1 MGSLGLCT
9 NYVVFLGTFFW
20 SLGLGITWPTLSWRQ
35 VFNFPFLFPLQY
47 QQAIESLF
55 QVRLY
60 GCHWTGLQLH
70 HGRRRDG
77 HEQSRCLGPL
87 QLRLSKR
94 RHPGRHASWHVCK
107 VSRIYFYA
115 DCRYISMNYNDK
127 FLGALK
133 FQSCTVEGCS
143 RCRNIEYEHGKSGR
157 ILNSRLARR
166 TTPPP
171 SLPTGSQ
178 FPSTSTGRSTHSRCL
193 SLIISFISLDQT
205 IVIHFKLCL
214 YFSVDRCT
222 RTTLQSLMPSWGTP
236 IVTSFR
242 MKKPGG
248 RVVID
253 LFGIYLHYII

>member
-1 MGSLGLCT
+1 
-9 NYVVFLGTFFW
+9 
-20 SLGLGITWPTLSWRQ
+20 
-35 VFNFPFLFPLQY
+35 
-47 QQAIESLF
+47 
-55 QVRLY
+55 
-60 GCHWTGLQLH
+60 
-70 HGRRRDG
+70 
-77 HEQSRCLGPL
+77 
-87 QLRLSKR
+87 
-94 RHPGRHASWHVCK
+94 
-107 VSRIYFYA
+107 
-115 DCRYISMNYNDK
+115 MNYNEK

-143 RCRNIEYEHGKSGR
+143 RCRNNEYEHGKSVS
-157 ILNSRLARR
+157 IMNSRLARQ

-178 FPSTSTGRSTHSRCL
+178 FPSTSTGRSTHSRCP
-193 SLIISFISLDQT
+193 SLIISFTSLDQT

-214 YFSVDRCT
+214 FLSVVRCT

-236 IVTSFR
+236 IVTSCR